1 MRTPKAYTEALKNNT
16 ITAKMLE
23 DCLYSV
29 NKRAKNYR
37 DKDREIRYRYGRR
50 GFHSESNEA
59 GKAHNYACKELFL
72 ELLQP
77 ICIHKEFAGYPR
89 TRVYDYEKRY
99 RGLAKSGAFVWENC
113 YYDHDEEREVWF
125 GDIEDKDFPQ
135 YRYYLFYELGEH
147 SFHTPIGEFE
157 LEEYPELEVK
167 EIDEL
172 DTYGDDIENLASV
185 PFIKK
190 VINLILSG
198 NYKLDFTDHVNP
210 NPDFSKFTD
219 LKTEEPTVKMES
231 KTTQETPA
239 AIVDKHITT
248 VLHDGEE
255 MPVKEY
261 IGMLANKK
269 SSGISKDEGLKYA
282 AAHGME
288 VTKKT
293 LLRDA
298 VQYILDQDLHYDV
311 AEKFHLGVTKY
322 DYNQAGMT
330 DKEYRK
336 LTGQKKLIVIGQYE
350 SDTRYG
356 TQMRN
361 LYDIRQYLRW
371 RSTGV
376 A

>member
-1 MRTPKAYTEALKNNT
+1 
-16 ITAKMLE
+16 
-23 DCLYSV
+23 
-29 NKRAKNYR
+29 
-37 DKDREIRYRYGRR
+37 
-50 GFHSESNEA
+50 
-59 GKAHNYACKELFL
+59 
-72 ELLQP
+72 
-77 ICIHKEFAGYPR
+77 
-89 TRVYDYEKRY
+89 
-99 RGLAKSGAFVWENC
+99 
-113 YYDHDEEREVWF
+113 
-125 GDIEDKDFPQ
+125 
-135 YRYYLFYELGEH
+135 
-147 SFHTPIGEFE
+147 
-157 LEEYPELEVK
+157 
-167 EIDEL
+167 
-172 DTYGDDIENLASV
+172 
-185 PFIKK
+185 
-190 VINLILSG
+190 
-198 NYKLDFTDHVNP
+198 
-210 NPDFSKFTD
+210 
-219 LKTEEPTVKMES
+219 
-231 KTTQETPA
+231 
-239 AIVDKHITT
+239 
-248 VLHDGEE
+248 